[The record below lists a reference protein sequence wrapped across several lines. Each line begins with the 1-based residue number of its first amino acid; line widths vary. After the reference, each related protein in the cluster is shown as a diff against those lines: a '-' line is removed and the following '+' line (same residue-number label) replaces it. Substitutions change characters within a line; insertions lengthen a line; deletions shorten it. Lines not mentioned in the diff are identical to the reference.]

1 MKRDLVRIEGIKTVG
16 IEIEE
21 GARGV
26 IAVYFRVSNEA
37 VAETL
42 EVVDDVF
49 VDVDR
54 KGALVGI
61 EMINP
66 KHVQISKIIKRVS
79 RDYGRSALNDI
90 STKRLKRIEEL
101 VGAG

>member
-1 MKRDLVRIEGIKTVG
+1 MKRDLVGIEGVKTVG

-26 IAVYFRVSNEA
+26 IAVYFRVSNET
-37 VAETL
+37 VAKTL

-49 VDVDR
+49 VDIDK
-54 KGALVGI
+54 KGELVGF

-66 KHVQISKIIKRVS
+66 KQVQIIKVIKKVSK
-79 RDYGRSALNDI
+79 DFGRTALNDI
-90 STKRLKRIEEL
+90 STKRMKRIEEL
-101 VGAG
+101 VGAS